1 MTNAATPNEKS
12 GYDKPSHLKKV
23 FDQSLAIL
31 SGGADSVQVRRS
43 FMPLH
48 IDAVSLQK
56 RALSEAANALA
67 ALWKIS
73 HSKSPKLQTGIVQYS
88 R

>member
-1 MTNAATPNEKS
+1 MTNAVTINEKS
-12 GYDKPSHLKKV
+12 VSENHLKTI

-31 SGGADSVQVRRS
+31 CEGAGSVRLRRS
-43 FMPLH
+43 SLPLH
-48 IDAVSLQK
+48 IDAVNLQK
-56 RALSEAANALA
+56 RALSDAANALA

-73 HSKSPKLQTGIVQYS
+73 ESKSSKLHSGAMQCS

>member
-1 MTNAATPNEKS
+1 MTNAMALNEKPIS
-12 GYDKPSHLKKV
+12 ANHLKNV

-31 SGGADSVQVRRS
+31 CEGATSARVRRS
-43 FMPLH
+43 SLPLH
-48 IDAVSLQK
+48 IDAANLQK
-56 RALSEAANALA
+56 RALSDAANALA

-73 HSKSPKLQTGIVQYS
+73 ENKCPKLQSGTIQYS